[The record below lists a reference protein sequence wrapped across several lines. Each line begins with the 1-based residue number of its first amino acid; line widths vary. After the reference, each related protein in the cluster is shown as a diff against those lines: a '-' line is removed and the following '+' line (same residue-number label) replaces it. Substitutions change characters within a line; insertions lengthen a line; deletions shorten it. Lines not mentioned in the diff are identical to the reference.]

1 MNERRL
7 FSGPDSW
14 QTLRHRFKWPD
25 PAGFN
30 IAEACCDSWA
40 KLAPR
45 RVAVI
50 HVDENFN
57 EKSYTY
63 GALSDASNRFA
74 NVLRGLGLE
83 RGSRCGILLA
93 QSPEVLITHFACH
106 KLGMV
111 SVLLFTLFGED
122 GLLYRLQDSGAA
134 ALVTD
139 RDNLEKVLNIKDKL
153 PNLKVIFV
161 IDGAQSGTRD
171 YWADIALA
179 SPELAPVAV
188 GGDDPAL
195 ISYTSGTTGPPK
207 GVLHAHRFVLGH
219 LPSVELQHDFFP
231 QPGDVS
237 WTPADWAWIGGL
249 VNISLPSLYY
259 GVPLVSHR
267 LAKFDPDRAFALIEK
282 MKIRN
287 MFLPPTA
294 LKLMRQARVPK
305 DVNIRSIGSG
315 GEALGADMLY
325 WGKEALGVNINEI
338 YGQTE
343 CNLVLCSSATVF
355 ETRPGAIGKAVP
367 GHEVAIVSSKGRE
380 LPAGETGE
388 IAIGTPDVG
397 MFLRYWNQPEKTAER
412 FVGSWM
418 RTGDLGV
425 MDKEGYFT
433 FHARDDD
440 VITSSGYRI
449 GPTEIENC
457 LTGHED
463 VVMAA
468 AVGAPDQVR
477 TEVVKAFVVLRKGA
491 EWQGLEAELIAR
503 VRSRVSPHV
512 APKTIEPIEAM
523 PMTTTGKIMRREL
536 RKLG

>member
-468 AVGAPDQVR
+468 AVGVPDQVR

>member
-267 LAKFDPDRAFALIEK
+267 LAKFDPDRAFALIAK

-468 AVGAPDQVR
+468 AVGVPDQVR